1 MRPRRPLATI
11 FAAAILAVVAAGA
24 ARAAGAAGAEEAFRR
39 GQVYEALY
47 EVALVQ
53 WERAYDRLL
62 TEAVDLGLE
71 ASVAPEFA
79 FHAGLCAFDRGAY
92 DQAGSRF
99 RMAVERYGPDSQ
111 GGALAGLWS
120 LGAAMAADGDD
131 AKKAFRRQAV
141 TSAAAEQSL
150 EAAYILARLGLECAL
165 QRELVT
171 KADQSKAEL
180 SGRGA
185 RRRAW
190 MAFVLDDEPGAY
202 VAAARARGAA
212 PAETRGVVPKPA
224 ARLTGA
230 ERIARLTR
238 MELYDAGV
246 LRELAQVWF
255 ALARRESA
263 ADSEV
268 HVEALLRLG
277 ISEEALRRA
286 QRLATRGGGYD
297 PESRIRKYRMRV
309 FKAEA
314 EEGLK
319 RSGALEALRRRFIND
334 AFAAREKEIYHAV
347 ARELAESLLRRDE
360 IEVAVAVATA
370 AVSGLEKNYRG
381 RWPANQLRQ
390 YFAQTRDVYATL
402 AHALYRQGSLRR
414 SLEVYADVY
423 PWHRREWI
431 SVLRGNPVFAVRYTA
446 VLFERNDFALAREL
460 VYNDKDYGLLIDYPE
475 AVQLHGVSS
484 IMEYL
489 VSQ

>member
-1 MRPRRPLATI
+1 MTPRRPSATI
-11 FAAAILAVVAAGA
+11 FAVATLATVAAVA
-24 ARAAGAAGAEEAFRR
+24 VRVAGAAGADEAFRR
-39 GQVYEALY
+39 GQVYEALC

-62 TEAVDLGLE
+62 TEAADLGLE

-79 FHAGLCAFDRGAY
+79 FHAGLCAFDRGAC
-92 DQAGSRF
+92 DQAGARF
-99 RMAVERYGPDSQ
+99 RMAVERYGPDSPS
-111 GGALAGLWS
+111 GALAHLWS
-120 LGAAMAADGDD
+120 LGAALVADGDD
-131 AKKAFRRQAV
+131 ARKAFRRQAV
-141 TSAAAEQSL
+141 TSATAEQSL

-165 QRELVT
+165 QRELVA
-171 KADQSKAEL
+171 KAGRSKTEL
-180 SGRGA
+180 SGRAA

-190 MAFVLDDEPGAY
+190 MEFVLDDEPGAY
-202 VAAARARGAA
+202 LAVARARGAA
-212 PAETRGVVPKPA
+212 RPQARRVAPKPA

-238 MELYDAGV
+238 MELSDAGI

-255 ALARRESA
+255 ALARKESA
-263 ADSEV
+263 ADAEV
-268 HVEALLRLG
+268 DVEALLRLG
-277 ISEEALRRA
+277 MYEKALRRA
-286 QRLATRGGGYD
+286 QRLATRGSGYS
-297 PESRIRKYRMRV
+297 PEGRIRKYRMRV

-319 RSGALEALRRRFIND
+319 GKGALEALRRRFIND
-334 AFAAREKEIYHAV
+334 AFAAREKEVYHAV
-347 ARELAESLLRRDE
+347 ARDLAESLLRRGE
-360 IEVAVAVATA
+360 TEPAVAVATA
-370 AVSGLEKNYRG
+370 AVEGLEKNFRSQ
-381 RWPANQLRQ
+381 WPANQLRE

-402 AHALYRQGSLRR
+402 AHALYRQGRLRR

-431 SVLRGNPVFAVRYTA
+431 AVLRDNPVFAVRYTA

-460 VYNDKDYGLLIDYPE
+460 VYNDKDYGLLADYPE
-475 AVQLHGVSS
+475 ALQLHAVSS